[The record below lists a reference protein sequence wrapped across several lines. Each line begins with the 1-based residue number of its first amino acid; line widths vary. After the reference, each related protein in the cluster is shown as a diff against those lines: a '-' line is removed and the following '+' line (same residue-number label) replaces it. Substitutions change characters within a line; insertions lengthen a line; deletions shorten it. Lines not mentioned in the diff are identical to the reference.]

1 MMLSQSNRFPTT
13 VEMENDLFDP
23 SEFQTVDSVL
33 KALRNEIYED
43 FSRFG
48 ENDGDPL
55 TSEVPLEIVGAGLG
69 FAGDNLTV
77 EVTSGTANHL
87 RAYDLDHLYEHQAG
101 ERVIGNNV
109 LIGGAGAD
117 DIFSHDGSDLILPEE
132 DTLLDLLGADPS
144 ARQKLDLLRALND
157 GWRFD
162 DEPVETRLANT
173 NWGDYLT
180 DDGDVD
186 QVRLDSGYEI
196 DLPEEEWS
204 KGVDVF
210 FGDISQI
217 LDVDEMSPE
226 EDDLVNELP

>member
-1 MMLSQSNRFPTT
+1 M
-13 VEMENDLFDP
+13 
-23 SEFQTVDSVL
+23 
-33 KALRNEIYED
+33 
-43 FSRFG
+43 
-48 ENDGDPL
+48 
-55 TSEVPLEIVGAGLG
+55 GLG
-69 FAGDNLTV
+69 LAGDNLLV
-77 EVTSGTANHL
+77 SVTNGTADNL

-132 DTLLDLLGADPS
+132 DTLLDVLGADPS
-144 ARQKLDLLRALND
+144 ARQKLDLLRALNG

-186 QVRLDSGYEI
+186 QVRLDAGYEI

-226 EDDLVNELP
+226 EDDLINGLP

>member
-1 MMLSQSNRFPTT
+1 M
-13 VEMENDLFDP
+13 
-23 SEFQTVDSVL
+23 
-33 KALRNEIYED
+33 
-43 FSRFG
+43 
-48 ENDGDPL
+48 
-55 TSEVPLEIVGAGLG
+55 GLG
-69 FAGDNLTV
+69 LAGDNLLV
-77 EVTSGTANHL
+77 SVTNGTADNL

-132 DTLLDLLGADPS
+132 DTLLDLLGTDPS

-226 EDDLVNELP
+226 EDDLINGLP